1 MQELLFL
8 FFLALAY
15 RFRPSFVKVISHPS
29 LRVLTEDLIPLIKR
43 KSNKNQASAKLRAM
57 RSAQRELSSQDG
69 LRKALPLEGL
79 ILQLADKME
88 KDCTGT

>member
-29 LRVLTEDLIPLIKR
+29 LRVLTEDQILYLTVESFYPR
-43 KSNKNQASAKLRAM
+43 NNAFS
-57 RSAQRELSSQDG
+57 LSF
-69 LRKALPLEGL
+69 A
-79 ILQLADKME
+79 
-88 KDCTGT
+88 